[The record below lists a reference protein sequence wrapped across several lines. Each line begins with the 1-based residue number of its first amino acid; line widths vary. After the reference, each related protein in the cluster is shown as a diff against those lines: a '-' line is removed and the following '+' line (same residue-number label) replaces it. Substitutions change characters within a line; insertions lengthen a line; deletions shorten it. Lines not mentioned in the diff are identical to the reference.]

1 MPNWNA
7 DQKFFNANEKVRV
20 KLTDEGRAL
29 LRRYKTATFRELDS
43 TSFSLR
49 AAIAAA
55 CKLPPEVDGWT
66 EMCLHELLSLFGAA
80 MTPGV
85 DLFDMN
91 IQLDSSQL
99 KARPTPHGEIGRL
112 LLFQT
117 QERPE
122 SRLRVAAVQELAAAH
137 EDRVQMPRLW
147 LRGSARWARPSA
159 GDGVVTRVVPRQQCD
174 RHHS

>member
-122 SRLRVAAVQELAAAH
+122 GKLLLGADLRCPNQGCVS
-137 EDRVQMPRLW
+137 PRSKSW
-147 LRGSARWARPSA
+147 LRLTKTEYKCLGCGFEVAL
-159 GDGVVTRVVPRQQCD
+159 GGHDHQLVTE
-174 RHHS
+174 